1 MKETVLVSACLL
13 GLNCKYNGKNN
24 YNIIIEEMLKD
35 YNIIPICPE
44 IMGGLPTPRN
54 QSEIK
59 NDKVITIDGK
69 NVTENFNKGANEVLF
84 LAKKYNIKKAFLKSK
99 SPSCGNG
106 KIYDGTF
113 TNTLVNGFGIT
124 AKLLKDNNIDIITI
138 D

>member
-1 MKETVLVSACLL
+1 M